1 MNRVAAAFAVVS
13 IALAVALAILIS
25 QNRRLQAD
33 LSAARNEKAPAAPV
47 AADADPGL
55 AKERQRADE
64 LSKKVTELETALA
77 EAKKDTGKKKKKDPA
92 EAKDPANT
100 TKDPDKDDP
109 ARARMMEIM
118 KKLGKVLPLG
128 QDITEEAAKELGLE
142 PGQIAAVNLA
152 SKDEEKRIA
161 EALQRFYAENF
172 NAQEEGLYQ
181 KPGNE
186 LMRLMLGKVMGEV
199 MELSKLPQEKAMGIH
214 TGETSLEELLGPDK
228 VASKLAATLHA
239 QRLKT
244 YEALATSLTPEQ
256 LAKFRDEFWREG
268 SIYYP
273 NNEHY
278 EFGMAPKEMKK

>member
-1 MNRVAAAFAVVS
+1 MNRMAAAFAGMTILLA
-13 IALAVALAILIS
+13 IALVILFS
-25 QNRRLQAD
+25 QNRRLQSD
-33 LSAARNEKAPAAPV
+33 LLAAKNDKAAAPPT
-47 AADADPGL
+47 APEADPAL
-55 AKERQRADE
+55 AKEQKRADE
-64 LSKKVTELETALA
+64 LAKKVTELETSLA
-77 EAKKDTGKKKKKDPA
+77 EAKKEAGKKKEPDKPKDPA
-92 EAKDPANT
+92 DVAKDPE
-100 TKDPDKDDP
+100 KDDP

-128 QDITEEAAKELGLE
+128 EDITEAAAKELGLE
-142 PGQIAAVNLA
+142 AGQVTAVNLA
-152 SKDEEKRIA
+152 SKDEAKRIA
-161 EALQRFYAENF
+161 EALQRFYAEHF
-172 NAQEEGLYQ
+172 NAQEEGLYE

-228 VASKLAATLHA
+228 VASKLAAVLHA

-244 YEALATSLTPEQ
+244 YETLATSLTPEQ
-256 LAKFRDEFWREG
+256 LARFRDEFWREG

>member
-1 MNRVAAAFAVVS
+1 MNRLAAAFAGMTILLA
-13 IALAVALAILIS
+13 IALVILFS
-25 QNRRLQAD
+25 QNRRLQSD
-33 LSAARNEKAPAAPV
+33 LIAAKSEKPGAAPAA
-47 AADADPGL
+47 AEADPAL
-55 AKERQRADE
+55 AKEQKRADE
-64 LSKKVTELETALA
+64 LAKKVTELETSLA
-77 EAKKDTGKKKKKDPA
+77 EAKKEAGKKKDPDK
-92 EAKDPANT
+92 AKDPVDVA
-100 TKDPDKDDP
+100 KDPDKDDP

-128 QDITEEAAKELGLE
+128 EDITEAAAKELGLE
-142 PGQIAAVNLA
+142 AGQVTAVNLA
-152 SKDEEKRIA
+152 SKDEAKRIA

-172 NAQEEGLYQ
+172 NAQEEGLYE

-186 LMRLMLGKVMGEV
+186 LMRLMLGKVMAEV
-199 MELSKLPQEKAMGIH
+199 MELNKLPPEKAMGIH

-228 VASKLAATLHA
+228 VASKLAAVVHA

-244 YEALATSLTPEQ
+244 YESLASALTPDQ

-278 EFGMAPKEMKK
+278 EFGMAPKDMKK